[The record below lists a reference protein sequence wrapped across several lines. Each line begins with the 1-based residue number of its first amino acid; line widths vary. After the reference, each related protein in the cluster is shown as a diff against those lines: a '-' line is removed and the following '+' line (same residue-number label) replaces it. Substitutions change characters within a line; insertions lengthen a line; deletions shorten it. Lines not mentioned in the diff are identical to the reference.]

1 MTSPFRQSFK
11 HKDWRSVLGAP
22 ILALCL
28 AILSLIALPSKS
40 LAQASS
46 FSLPD
51 IPVLTIKRER
61 LFTETQFGQN
71 LSAEI
76 AVRGRRL
83 SAENRRIEQELA
95 DEESELTELR
105 KTLNPKEFRV
115 LAGAFDIKV
124 TTARSE
130 QDTKA
135 RGLSQLTDQV
145 ERRFLFTIAPAIEG
159 LMREK
164 GASVILDRRAVFAS
178 ADETDITQEAIGRID
193 SALGQ
198 GMPLDE
204 LLAPAPASEKD
215 ATQDQ

>member
-1 MTSPFRQSFK
+1 LTSPFRQSFK
-11 HKDWRSVLGAP
+11 HKYWRSVFGAP
-22 ILALCL
+22 ILSLCL
-28 AILSLIALPSKS
+28 AALSLIALPSKS

-51 IPVLTIKRER
+51 IPVLTIERER

-71 LSAEI
+71 LSAAI
-76 AVRGRRL
+76 AARGRRL
-83 SAENRRIEQELA
+83 SAENRQIEQELA
-95 DEESELTELR
+95 DEESELTKLR
-105 KTLNPKEFRV
+105 KTLDPEEFRV
-115 LAGAFDIKV
+115 LADEFDIKV
-124 TTARSE
+124 TKARSE

-145 ERRFLFTIAPAIEG
+145 ERSFLFTIAPAIEV

-164 GASVILDRRAVFAS
+164 GASVILDRRAVFVS
-178 ADETDITQEAIGRID
+178 ADASDITQEAIGRID
-193 SALGQ
+193 SALGK

-204 LLAPAPASEKD
+204 LLAPTPARQEN

>member
-28 AILSLIALPSKS
+28 AALCLLSLPSKS

-51 IPVLTIKRER
+51 IPVLTIERER
-61 LFTETQFGQN
+61 LFTETLFGQN

-76 AVRGRRL
+76 AARGRRL

-95 DEESELTELR
+95 YEESELTELR
-105 KTLNPKEFRV
+105 KTLNPEEFRV
-115 LAGAFDIKV
+115 LADAFDIKV
-124 TTARSE
+124 TKARSE

-145 ERRFLFTIAPAIEG
+145 ERSFLFTIAPAIEV

-164 GASVILDRRAVFAS
+164 GASVILDRRAVFVS
-178 ADETDITQEAIGRID
+178 ADASDITQEAIGRID
-193 SALGQ
+193 SALGR

-204 LLAPAPASEKD
+204 LLAPTPAREEN
-215 ATQDQ
+215 ARQDQ